1 MIHIITTVGTS
12 LMSNAVNKKSTELD
26 DNTFNISDF
35 ENQNTNIQKTIYK
48 YKVELKEYI
57 QRKQNKSC
65 AEISSIC
72 KIDSKEKSFI
82 HLICTETISSY
93 LCGIVLKEHFGNR
106 AKLYY
111 VNGLQVVDANVFQ
124 NTGFFNLVEII
135 KSICDGITDIKVFN
149 ISGGYKAIIP
159 VMTILAQLEKASI
172 YYTFEDS
179 EDLIEI
185 ANLPINFDWEIIE
198 RHVQLLHNDNKRKN
212 SSLEIR
218 EELVDLR
225 LMKPEGNELT
235 VIGQLISKYSNRES
249 PFTRTIF
256 GYFMEYKFH
265 ETLSKKYGAAKVEH
279 SVKVIGM
286 NSSDIDILITPDF
299 GKFIAIE
306 IKPINIL
313 QYSYKMKDV
322 GVKMSERIK
331 GLLSERKGKIDEI
344 WLMVYTLG
352 GKIKENLLL
361 DDVAKENIDQLIE
374 MIKNEFNYPVV
385 FRVKHYMVQANKLN
399 QEDFIYKKFMKSPLK
414 YDEIQELFSNET
426 KN

>member
-12 LMSNAVNKKSTELD
+12 LMSNAGKESTELEG
-26 DNTFNISDF
+26 NTFNISDF
-35 ENQNTNIQKTIYK
+35 ENQNTRIQKKIYSL
-48 YKVELKEYI
+48 KVGLKEHI
-57 QRKQNKSC
+57 QEKQNKSC

-72 KIDSKEKSFI
+72 KIDSREESFI

-124 NTGFFNLVEII
+124 STGFFNLVEII
-135 KSICDGITDIKVFN
+135 KSICDQITDIKVFN

-198 RHVQLLHNDNKRKN
+198 RHVQLLHNDTKRKN

-218 EELVDLR
+218 KELVDLR

-265 ETLSKKYGAAKVEH
+265 ESLSKEYGADKVEH

-286 NSSDIDILITPDF
+286 NSSDIDILITPEH

-306 IKPINIL
+306 IKPVNIL
-313 QYSYKMKDV
+313 QYSYKMNDV
-322 GVKMSERIK
+322 GIKMSERIK
-331 GLLSERKGKIDEI
+331 GLLSEREGKIDEI

-352 GKIKENLLL
+352 GKIKENFLL
-361 DDVAKENIDQLIE
+361 DDVAKKNIDQLIE

-399 QEDFIYKKFMKSPLK
+399 QEDFIYKKFMKSPLNF
-414 YDEIQELFSNET
+414 DEIQELFSNEI

>member
-149 ISGGYKAIIP
+149 I
-159 VMTILAQLEKASI
+159 
-172 YYTFEDS
+172 F
-179 EDLIEI
+179 LI
-185 ANLPINFDWEIIE
+185 AL
-198 RHVQLLHNDNKRKN
+198 
-212 SSLEIR
+212 
-218 EELVDLR
+218 
-225 LMKPEGNELT
+225 
-235 VIGQLISKYSNRES
+235 
-249 PFTRTIF
+249 
-256 GYFMEYKFH
+256 
-265 ETLSKKYGAAKVEH
+265 
-279 SVKVIGM
+279 
-286 NSSDIDILITPDF
+286 ILIRF
-299 GKFIAIE
+299 NKFILF
-306 IKPINIL
+306 IL
-313 QYSYKMKDV
+313 LFFS
-322 GVKMSERIK
+322 
-331 GLLSERKGKIDEI
+331 
-344 WLMVYTLG
+344 
-352 GKIKENLLL
+352 
-361 DDVAKENIDQLIE
+361 LI
-374 MIKNEFNYPVV
+374 
-385 FRVKHYMVQANKLN
+385 
-399 QEDFIYKKFMKSPLK
+399 
-414 YDEIQELFSNET
+414 
-426 KN
+426 